1 MNWLL
6 SFITSP
12 LLKWAGDTALDF
24 YKSKLAATN
33 AQDKLAVD
41 LAIKEIEAERDARVE
56 AGKVLLIEN
65 GRWWTAAPRAIVQWS
80 FAIFVAKCVV
90 YDKVLGLGTTDM
102 LGGDIANWAGMV
114 MAMWFGGR
122 TLEKVTA
129 KVAQI
134 FKR

>member
-33 AQDKLAVD
+33 AEDKLAVD
-41 LAIKEIEAERDARVE
+41 LAIKEIEAEMAARAE
-56 AGKVLLIEN
+56 ATKALMLEN
-65 GRWWTAAPRAIVQWS
+65 GRWWTAAPRSLVQWAL
-80 FAIFVAKCVV
+80 AIHIVLVV
-90 YDKVLGLGTTDM
+90 YSNATGHFTISAIK
-102 LGGDIANWAGMV
+102 GDVGVWFGMI
-114 MAMWFGGR
+114 MAFWFGGR
-122 TLEKVTA
+122 TIEKVA
-129 KVAQI
+129 RI